1 MNAFVCPLLLSLA
14 FSVAAA
20 PASLAAEQSRADVP
34 TAASVARPATTDGSN
49 RDSAP
54 IADPPANATP
64 EAIYN
69 AGVARFRA
77 GDFASAGQLFARAAE
92 RANASTAAR
101 SIYNRGTSRYAEAIA
116 AMQTGERGVAADA
129 EPDGASTGAPNTEQ
143 VIASLE
149 AALRDLKDAARADP
163 SNVDARAN
171 AELAHR
177 VLKQLKQQQQQ
188 QQQQNQDQQQ
198 QNQDQQQQQNQ
209 DQQQQQNQDQQQQQ
223 NQHQQQQQNQDQQQ
237 QHQQNQD
244 QQQQQQNQ
252 DQQQQQ
258 QQNQDQQQQQQ
269 NQDQQQQQQN
279 QDQQQQ
285 SQDQQQQQPQQQS
298 SAERK
303 PMTKQEVERLLQ
315 KIRDRE
321 RQRVLDRLLRERA
334 RTQPAP
340 KDW

>member
-209 DQQQQQNQDQQQQQ
+209 DQQQQNQD
-223 NQHQQQQQNQDQQQ
+223 
-237 QHQQNQD
+237 
-244 QQQQQQNQ
+244 
-252 DQQQQQ
+252 QQQ

-269 NQDQQQQQQN
+269 NQDQQQQQNRDQQQQQQN
-279 QDQQQQ
+279 QDQQQQQQNQDQQQQQQ